1 MISSVVCRFFFMF
14 RFWGL
19 APKPNILNGPILG
32 GHLIGYSFPKDHL
45 SSLSGISLPKN
56 AQFGTL
62 FPPLPWG
69 RSAT

>member
-32 GHLIGYSFPKDHL
+32 GHLIGIGSFCMTAVCLGFAVSTNDEKM
-45 SSLSGISLPKN
+45 
-56 AQFGTL
+56 
-62 FPPLPWG
+62 
-69 RSAT
+69 